1 MFFVDLLRL
10 AAIVIGYIVMLMW
23 LMGTLGFA
31 DFVLLFE
38 LR

>member
-10 AAIVIGYIVMLMW
+10 SAIVIGSIVMLMW

-31 DFVLLFE
+31 DFVLLLE